1 MQAISDRNIVY
12 AEWYRNH
19 SFHRRKADAQITF
32 DEVSAI
38 IRLTHKYHIEDL
50 LAQALSS
57 LQESIKTTFK
67 SREDDSIV
75 SPIEVDD
82 FAAIAVVNLA
92 RLTDTPS
99 LLPVAL
105 YKCCSLGGAI
115 VDGWIR
121 EDESVEYLSPADLK
135 RCINGRNALA
145 KEAFS
150 IVSAIFDATPS
161 MECKIPKACEAA
173 IRVLLSEAFE
183 NDGVAD
189 STVLDSWAEIIRGY
203 AQSQDDDGFCEA
215 CETELIARDLAER
228 ERVWIRLP
236 EIFGVEVLDWNKDED
251 EDEAD
256 GDGDN
261 DDADLENGGN

>member
-1 MQAISDRNIVY
+1 MARTRSYGGFHPTYHEIS
-12 AEWYRNH
+12 AC
-19 SFHRRKADAQITF
+19 
-32 DEVSAI
+32 
-38 IRLTHKYHIEDL
+38 IRLADKYECAML
-50 LAQALSS
+50 MQRALEY
-57 LQESIKTTFK
+57 LKRYFHDNFDAWK
-67 SREDDSIV
+67 DDAAV
-75 SPIEVDD
+75 
-82 FAAIAVVNLA
+82 FAPPKFERAHCIGVVNLA

-261 DDADLENGGN
+261 DDADLEHGGN